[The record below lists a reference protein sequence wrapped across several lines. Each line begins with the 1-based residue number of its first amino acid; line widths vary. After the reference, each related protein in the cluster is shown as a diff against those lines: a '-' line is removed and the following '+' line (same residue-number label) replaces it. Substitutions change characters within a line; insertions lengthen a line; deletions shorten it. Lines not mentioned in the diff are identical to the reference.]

1 MAEET
6 KKAEEIVKEAIEETA
21 AETPEEEEKEEKTP
35 LQIKEEELAAANDK
49 YLRLAAEYDNFRKR
63 TQREKQELFGSATAS
78 TVEAF
83 LEVYDNME
91 RAVNN
96 PCTDE
101 NYKKGVELI
110 FTELENTLKKLNVE
124 TISPAG
130 EKFDPNFHSAVMH
143 EDNPDFE
150 ENTVSEVFQKGFKL
164 GERVVRPAIVKVA
177 N

>member
-6 KKAEEIVKEAIEETA
+6 KKAEAAAEEAAEETA
-21 AETPEEEEKEEKTP
+21 AEVTAEEETEEKTP
-35 LQIKEEELAAANDK
+35 LQIKEEELSAANDK

-63 TQREKQELFGSATAS
+63 TQREKEALFGDATAS
-78 TVEAF
+78 AVSAF
-83 LEVYDNME
+83 LAVYDNME
-91 RAVNN
+91 RAVTS

-101 NYKKGVELI
+101 GYKKGVELI